1 MRKLYPTPGLL
12 AANDKAQVNQVDQ
25 TAGIKTKG
33 RDKRAPLPSP
43 DAVVA
48 LVRCIKCLVKLKAVL
63 KFILEF
69 PGVEP
74 ALRAAEVSQGIVDDD
89 LIQKVRVPGRPSPP
103 YFSGSSH
110 DMGNDVPGDEDNRA
124 AEGASVE
131 EITVEDQTGTRGRSF
146 QIYAIQSHSATRFL
160 RMLSAISAWIL
171 SADALSSQVDALI
184 AKKKFSVLLYQCPPA
199 TIPRYDDQFRQQVNR
214 CFTVPLTLGQV
225 SQVQKRINKAKIHA
239 EAQLMAWAFHDLTL
253 GSEVPI
259 AISKKCCFLCRLLGQ
274 ILSEGNSPIKFF
286 LPGSHHQI
294 FAWIPPPGIPDTVLM
309 RLRDALL
316 AVIREL
322 TGSHTRQSSSVS
334 SDLRSFSKNDHENQE
349 INNMNIRSLMAAMLQ

>member
-33 RDKRAPLPSP
+33 RDKRAPSLLLMQLWLLF
-43 DAVVA
+43 AVSS
-48 LVRCIKCLVKLKAVL
+48 
-63 KFILEF
+63 
-69 PGVEP
+69 VEP

-89 LIQKVRVPGRPSPP
+89 LIQKPR
-103 YFSGSSH
+103 H
-110 DMGNDVPGDEDNRA
+110 GNDVPGDEDNRA